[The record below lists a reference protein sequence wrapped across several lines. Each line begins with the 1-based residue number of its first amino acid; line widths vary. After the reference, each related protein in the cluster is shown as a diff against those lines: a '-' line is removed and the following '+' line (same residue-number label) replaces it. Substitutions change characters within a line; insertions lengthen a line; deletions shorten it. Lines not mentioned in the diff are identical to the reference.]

1 MKCLPI
7 LLLTVLSLPVMAGGT
22 DWSAALRGIA
32 AGEAHWIEQTPA
44 LAATA
49 DVKQAQNLEDAMAS
63 ALSTNTIATLGAL
76 RTIDAGKWP
85 HMIGS
90 DIVCTPP
97 TEKSPTE
104 VEAFYQR
111 TRKAL
116 LATIEGAQCLWILE
130 SSWEELQANKL
141 RQVK

>member
-1 MKCLPI
+1 MKCLPV

-22 DWSAALRGIA
+22 DWPAALRKIA
-32 AGEAHWIEQTPA
+32 AGEAHWIEQTPT

-49 DVKQAQNLEDAMAS
+49 DVMQAQQLEDAMAS
-63 ALSTNTIATLGAL
+63 ALSTNTIATLEAL

-104 VEAFYQR
+104 VEAFYLR

-116 LATIEGAQCLWILE
+116 LATIDGAQCLWILE

-141 RQVK
+141 RQVN